1 MTGSIDTTIAS
12 YQGVRL
18 SLITFNVLAVGL
30 QVARKD
36 ALDLKKTSF
45 LRLGAKWEILILV
58 FSSHQCRA

>member
-36 ALDLKKTSF
+36 ALDLKK
-45 LRLGAKWEILILV
+45 LA
-58 FSSHQCRA
+58 SSG